1 MAQVKI
7 STCCRMVADR
17 VSSSIFAAESGISSF
32 ISLYLLNMRNLNY
45 YLTCRKVTNYIQ
57 NIKHLKD
64 ENNLKFV

>member
-1 MAQVKI
+1 
-7 STCCRMVADR
+7 MVADR

-32 ISLYLLNMRNLNY
+32 ISLYLLNMRNLKLLFNLPQSY
-45 YLTCRKVTNYIQ
+45 ELYS